1 MPSRRGWRWEQ
12 GGSRLE
18 VQVDGTIA
26 AYFNN
31 TGSYLTVPAGGV
43 TITAGGLTITAG
55 GLTVTAGG
63 LTVTAGGLVVTAG
76 GLTVTAGTLT
86 LGDSAHWTANASG
99 TVTISNVAP
108 SGVGTATITKWLT
121 VTDNAGTVMYI
132 PAWT

>member
-1 MPSRRGWRWEQ
+1 M
-12 GGSRLE
+12 
-18 VQVDGTIA
+18 QVDGTIA

-31 TGSYLTVPAGGV
+31 TGSYLTVPAGG
-43 TITAGGLTITAG
+43 LTI
-55 GLTVTAGG
+55 
-63 LTVTAGGLVVTAG
+63 TAG

-86 LGDSAHWTANASG
+86 LGNSAHWTANASG

-108 SGVGTATITKWLT
+108 AGVGTATITKWLT

>member
-12 GGSRLE
+12 GGSRLA
-18 VQVDGTIA
+18 VQVDGTVS

-43 TITAGGLTITAG
+43 TITAG

-86 LGDSAHWTANASG
+86 LGDSAHWTANASA

-108 SGVGTATITKWLT
+108 AGVGTATITKWLT

>member
-12 GGSRLE
+12 GGSRLA

-63 LTVTAGGLVVTAG
+63 LVVTAG

-86 LGDSAHWTANASG
+86 LGDSAHWTANASA

-108 SGVGTATITKWLT
+108 AGVGTATITKWLT

>member
-12 GGSRLE
+12 GGSRLA

-55 GLTVTAGG
+55 GLTVTAG
-63 LTVTAGGLVVTAG
+63 
-76 GLTVTAGTLT
+76 TLT
-86 LGDSAHWTANASG
+86 LGNSAHWTANASA

-108 SGVGTATITKWLT
+108 AGVGTATITKWLT